1 MSDVLKGNFKT
12 KQVVTTKDKAA
23 ETLEDRFERE
33 ALRRLGGSIAFVS
46 KKKIMWDAKESG
58 VSKTD
63 QPAPQPAGDDKNSAV
78 DAAATPKAANG
89 R

>member
-46 KKKIMWDAKESG
+46 KRKIMWDAKESG

-63 QPAPQPAGDDKNSAV
+63 EAAPQPAGDDKKSAT
-78 DAAATPKAANG
+78 DATPKAANG